1 MSDTRGD
8 DDLLS
13 CFLWAAG
20 ENAIATPSWESP
32 SVNPLKGIP
41 LPPSMPPLPPAAGHG
56 AGLASGLRAPKAPIG
71 DILEEDDDVED
82 SKSALPLSKEQKL
95 TQRMQRKAESARVAR
110 LRKKDYVTGLEEKLS
125 QLEKLVVEQSQRI
138 ASLEKEPAARAST
151 KQHEQG
157 APAPQVPHPGLREE
171 GQRELS
177 HMDDLLRQ
185 PNLDRLEVNAT
196 VESYVANKRA
206 QQQTVNEYLDSI
218 EDILSP
224 AAPLQVAFNPETGS
238 YDDALTSAAT
248 SSDTTTAAAN
258 VEPLG
263 KKRNREEGRARVAQ
277 SVGSQLMSTLATELG
292 LNGAQVDALS
302 QQKDAIRADREIVSA
317 CMRQIQLLRT
327 HVAEHINSSQR
338 VTDELRRILEPT
350 QVATFLLW
358 VERNQRSMNLLNSIV
373 ATDSTD

>member
-1 MSDTRGD
+1 M
-8 DDLLS
+8 
-13 CFLWAAG
+13 
-20 ENAIATPSWESP
+20 
-32 SVNPLKGIP
+32 
-41 LPPSMPPLPPAAGHG
+41 
-56 AGLASGLRAPKAPIG
+56 APIG
-71 DILEEDDDVED
+71 DILEEDDDDVED
-82 SKSALPLSKEQKL
+82 SNRVSALPLSKEQKL

-238 YDDALTSAAT
+238 YDDLTSAT
-248 SSDTTTAAAN
+248 SSATTT
-258 VEPLG
+258 EPLG

>member
-1 MSDTRGD
+1 M
-8 DDLLS
+8 
-13 CFLWAAG
+13 
-20 ENAIATPSWESP
+20 
-32 SVNPLKGIP
+32 
-41 LPPSMPPLPPAAGHG
+41 
-56 AGLASGLRAPKAPIG
+56 APIG
-71 DILEEDDDVED
+71 DILEEDDDDVED
-82 SKSALPLSKEQKL
+82 SNRVSALPLSKEQKL

-157 APAPQVPHPGLREE
+157 APAPQVPHPRLREE

-238 YDDALTSAAT
+238 YDALTSAAT
-248 SSDTTTAAAN
+248 SSDTTTAAAIAD

-373 ATDSTD
+373 ATDSAD